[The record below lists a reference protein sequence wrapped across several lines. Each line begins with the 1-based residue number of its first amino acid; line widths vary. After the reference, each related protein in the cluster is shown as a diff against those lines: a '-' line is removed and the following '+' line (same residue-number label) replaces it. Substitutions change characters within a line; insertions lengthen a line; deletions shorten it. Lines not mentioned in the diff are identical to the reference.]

1 VYKLNSLALKTP
13 NDDHGPGTPNLEKT
27 IMPNSLT
34 RRNLLTQTVPA
45 LAAAGIM
52 AGYAGVFSATAA
64 ADDAPPAGAM
74 SPTEAVLAASF
85 HDGAYVLPPLP
96 YAYDALEP
104 HIDKETMT
112 LHHDKHHK
120 AYVDG
125 LNKTLKEMA
134 AVRAAGDINVSALA
148 GLQEDLSFNGS
159 GRILHSIFWSTM
171 GPGAGGEPGGALA
184 DALTKS
190 FGSVE
195 AFRSHF
201 SKAAAGVKGS
211 GWAMLSYEPVADNLI
226 VLQVKQHDLQTVF
239 GSVPLLPLDVWEHA
253 YYLKYHNVRADYVKA
268 WWDVVNWPA
277 VEAAYGAARR
287 SSART

>member
-1 VYKLNSLALKTP
+1 MS
-13 NDDHGPGTPNLEKT
+13 
-27 IMPNSLT
+27 NSLT

-52 AGYAGVFSATAA
+52 AGYAGVFSARAS
-64 ADDAPPAGAM
+64 ADENQPGGAV
-74 SPTEAVLAASF
+74 SPTEAMLSASF
-85 HDGAYVLPPLP
+85 HDGVYTLPPLP

-125 LNKTLKEMA
+125 LNKTLKELE
-134 AVRAAGDINVSALA
+134 AVRAAGDINVSTLA

-159 GRILHSIFWSTM
+159 GHILHSIFWSTM
-171 GPGAGGEPGGALA
+171 GPGAGGEPGTGLA
-184 DALTKS
+184 DAINKS

-195 AFRSHF
+195 AFRAHF

-211 GWAMLSYEPVADNLI
+211 GWAMLSYEPVGDSLI
-226 VLQVKQHDLQTVF
+226 VLQVKQHDLQAIF

-253 YYLKYHNVRADYVKA
+253 YYLKYRNVRADYVKA
-268 WWDVVNWPA
+268 WWDVVNWTA

-287 SSART
+287 SAAKV

>member
-1 VYKLNSLALKTP
+1 
-13 NDDHGPGTPNLEKT
+13 
-27 IMPNSLT
+27 MPNPLS

-52 AGYAGVFSATAA
+52 AGYAGVLTSGASAQENA
-64 ADDAPPAGAM
+64 PAGAM
-74 SPTEAVLAASF
+74 SPTEAILAASF
-85 HDGAYVLPPLP
+85 RDGVYVLPPLP

-104 HIDKETMT
+104 HIDKETMI

-134 AVRAAGDINVSALA
+134 AARAVGDINVSTLA
-148 GLQEDLSFNGS
+148 GMQEDLSFNGS
-159 GRILHSIFWSTM
+159 GHILHSIFWSTM
-171 GPGAGGEPGGALA
+171 GPGAGGEPGGELA
-184 DALTKS
+184 DAINKS

-195 AFRSHF
+195 AFRSQF

-211 GWAMLSYEPVADNLI
+211 GWAILAYEPVADSLI

-239 GSVPLLPLDVWEHA
+239 GSAPLLPLDVWEHA
-253 YYLKYHNVRADYVKA
+253 YYLKYHNVRGDYVKA
-268 WWDVVNWPA
+268 WWNVVNWPA
-277 VEAAYGAARR
+277 VEAAYAAARR
-287 SSART
+287 SSGK

>member
-1 VYKLNSLALKTP
+1 MSNP
-13 NDDHGPGTPNLEKT
+13 
-27 IMPNSLT
+27 IT
-34 RRNLLTQTVPA
+34 RRDLLTQTVPA
-45 LAAAGIM
+45 LAAAGII
-52 AGYAGVFSATAA
+52 AGYAGVLSADVTA
-64 ADDAPPAGAM
+64 DANPPAGAM
-74 SPTEAVLAASF
+74 SPTEALLAASF
-85 HDGAYVLPPLP
+85 NAGEYVLPPLP

-125 LNKTLKEMA
+125 LNKTIKELTA
-134 AVRAAGDINVSALA
+134 LRAAAEINVSALT

-159 GRILHSIFWSTM
+159 GHILHSIFWSTLA
-171 GPGAGGEPGGALA
+171 PGAGGEPSGPLSEALIR
-184 DALTKS
+184 S
-190 FGSVE
+190 FGSIE
-195 AFRSHF
+195 AFRAHF

-211 GWAMLSYEPVADNLI
+211 GWAMLSYEPVADSLI
-226 VLQVKQHDLQTVF
+226 ILQVKQHDLQTVF

-268 WWDVVNWPA
+268 WWNVVNWPA

>member
-1 VYKLNSLALKTP
+1 
-13 NDDHGPGTPNLEKT
+13 
-27 IMPNSLT
+27 
-34 RRNLLTQTVPA
+34 
-45 LAAAGIM
+45 
-52 AGYAGVFSATAA
+52 
-64 ADDAPPAGAM
+64 
-74 SPTEAVLAASF
+74 
-85 HDGAYVLPPLP
+85 LPPLR

-125 LNKTLKEMA
+125 LNKTLKELA
-134 AVRAAGDINVSALA
+134 AVRATGGEINVSALT

-159 GRILHSIFWSTM
+159 GHILHCLFWSTLA
-171 GPGAGGEPGGALA
+171 PNAGGEPAA
-184 DALTKS
+184 AVTDALNKN
-190 FGSVE
+190 FGTVD
-195 AFRSHF
+195 AFRAHF

-211 GWAMLSYEPVADNLI
+211 GWAVLAYEPVGDSLI

-239 GSVPLLPLDVWEHA
+239 GAVPLLPLDVWEHA
-253 YYLKYHNVRADYVKA
+253 YYLKYHNVRADYIKA

-287 SSART
+287 SAGKA